1 MIPEKSPFFKKMKKY
16 DPSPGPGYKKINFS
30 DECPICKK
38 KVTPADYAELEYV
51 RTKRGTDI
59 FIHTKC
65 VSKWGQTDG
74 SRKVKRSRAEG

>member
-16 DPSPGPGYKKINFS
+16 

-38 KVTPADYAELEYV
+38 KVTPADYAELEYIH
-51 RTKRGTDI
+51 TKRGTDI

-74 SRKVKRSRAEG
+74 SRKDKRSCAAG

>member
-1 MIPEKSPFFKKMKKY
+1 MIPEKSTLFKMMKKF
-16 DPSPGPGYKKINFS
+16 DLGPNYKKCNFS

-38 KVTPADYAELEYV
+38 KVTPADYADLEYI

-65 VSKWGQTDG
+65 VGWRSETNG
-74 SRKVKRSRAEG
+74 SRKIKRLHAEG